1 MSEKK
6 GESKGLRRAETSHG
20 LTPFEEM
27 ERLFEGFFPPRWM
40 RGWHGGWPSWSAL
53 EAPPFEGRTPRV
65 DVIDR
70 DEEIVV
76 RAELPGMKKDDLD
89 VSLAEDMLTIKAA
102 SKEESEEE
110 EGGYHR
116 REISRGE
123 FTRSIRLPAN
133 VDAEKVKA
141 KFADGILELNLPKV
155 APSTRHSIKVD

>member
-1 MSEKK
+1 MSEEKR
-6 GESKGLRRAETSHG
+6 ESKGLRRAERSHG
-20 LTPFEEM
+20 LAPFEEM
-27 ERLFEGFFPPRWM
+27 ERLFEDFFPSRWM
-40 RGWHGGWPSWSAL
+40 RGWHGGWPTWSAL
-53 EAPPFEGRTPRV
+53 EAPFEGHTPRV
-65 DVIDR
+65 DVINR

-76 RAELPGMKKDDLD
+76 RAELPGVKKDDLD
-89 VSLAEDMLTIKAA
+89 VSLAEDLLTIKAA

-133 VDAEKVKA
+133 VDAEKVRA

-155 APSTRHSIKVD
+155 APSSRHSIKVD